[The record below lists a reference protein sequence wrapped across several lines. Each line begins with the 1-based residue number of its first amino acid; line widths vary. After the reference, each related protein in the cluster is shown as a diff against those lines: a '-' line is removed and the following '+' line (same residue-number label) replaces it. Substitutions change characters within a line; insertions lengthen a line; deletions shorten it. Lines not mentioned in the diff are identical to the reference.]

1 MSQPARRPSPP
12 RTRENESSRR
22 QMPSGAACKH
32 QPTGTH
38 PLSSLCG
45 ESCIPRGLRHR
56 VHVQPLADLRRKADI
71 VFRDARVAVFVD
83 GCFWHGCPA
92 HGRTPNV
99 NQWYWS
105 PKLKRN
111 IERDRD
117 TDRRLTE
124 AGWAVF
130 RVWEHE
136 EMAHA
141 ADLIESAVR
150 NRTRHK

>member
-1 MSQPARRPSPP
+1 M
-12 RTRENESSRR
+12 
-22 QMPSGAACKH
+22 
-32 QPTGTH
+32 
-38 PLSSLCG
+38 
-45 ESCIPRGLRHR
+45 
-56 VHVQPLADLRRKADI
+56 
-71 VFRDARVAVFVD
+71 FRDARVAVFVD

-136 EMAHA
+136 EMARA

-150 NRTRHK
+150 SRTRHK